1 MQTLKNIFE
10 NTKEILCK
18 YDYYIYTSKKI
29 LHLTNSET
37 KIPHLMGMQYI
48 GNSNRFTGEQG
59 VYDIKKER
67 LTEKSIEKL
76 VRKYYKTEE
85 KQRRILELI
94 KRKQNNLHL
103 IDQMFSAYSQLYL
116 YEKPQNVNT
125 EFNCDYLLVHETG
138 KEILHLGIVKSD
150 KNKGIYHCNSFLTT
164 YQSDREKNIFF
175 CHLAHKY
182 EINKII
188 REDKQIGKK
197 EIIYQSIQAALRE
210 NAGIQKMLVES
221 NVEPDEKIIKLI
233 ARLNVKFGYYHT
245 FDMLKDTESL
255 LKNCSDAREEALV
268 NTFIKE
274 AQKIGMI
281 Q

>member
-59 VYDIKKER
+59 VYDIKKGR

-94 KRKQNNLHL
+94 KRKLNNLHL

-197 EIIYQSIQAALRE
+197 EIIYQSIKAALRE

-233 ARLNVKFGYYHT
+233 ARLNVKFGCYHT

-268 NTFIKE
+268 NTFIRE
-274 AQKIGMI
+274 AQKIGMV
-281 Q
+281 